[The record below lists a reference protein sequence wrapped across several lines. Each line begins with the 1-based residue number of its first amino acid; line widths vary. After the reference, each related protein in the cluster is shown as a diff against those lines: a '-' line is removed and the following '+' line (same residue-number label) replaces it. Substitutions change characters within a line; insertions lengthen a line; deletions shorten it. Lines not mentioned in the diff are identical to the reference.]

1 MKISAL
7 LPPVLRPLYRGLPIV
22 IVFMVTAVFI
32 AARYLRYVTPT
43 YESTTFIK
51 LADNH
56 DGASGTNLFRDFDV
70 FATSNKIS
78 AEVELLKSG
87 VLLEKAAKSLD
98 LNVTVSRIGKINKTE
113 LYKNSPVTIV
123 SRLNNEDWYDKNF
136 TLIISINMLT
146 VVCPDG
152 KKYQTQFGQELNTDG
167 GDILI
172 VKNNEVLAERPK
184 LQIDGNYEFTI
195 NSIGR
200 QKSMIGQQLDVMS
213 VDKEVPVLRI
223 SCRSAV
229 PEKAADMA
237 NAIAMAYLNDFV
249 ETKFSVADTTKKFLD
264 QQLES
269 YGQRL
274 STSEDN
280 IEMYRDT
287 HNIINIRQETET
299 DLRKIA
305 DLKKQLI
312 SVQMSLSAVDSLN
325 AAVSKGA
332 DRFLELAPNFEQ
344 FTDLLSTE
352 IVLKIKALQ
361 AEKKELLTRYTPE
374 HEKVKL
380 TDAKMSD
387 LILYLRESISN
398 SKTALQIKRF
408 ELEQGI
414 RDAEAV
420 FIGLPNRERK
430 MNDLER
436 DFSLNEQLY
445 RFLHEKKTE
454 AEIAQAARIA
464 FHRIITVGDIPR
476 KPVSPNTGLLKI
488 VSGLLGLL
496 AAITLIYSIHFQ
508 KARVNDADTLQRTTS
523 QPLDA
528 SIPFIKTV
536 SEKQLFFRKWFIEL
550 ELRNI
555 ISDKKVIAVNSTRS
569 GEGKHFTATALAAAA
584 AAAGYNVVLADTDG
598 KISGNDIPAGV
609 VYIDASALHE
619 IHSKETVLRLIESW
633 KTTNN
638 LIIWKNAEAESNPDA
653 LNIMA
658 ASDTNFFLADSRIT
672 KRSAITKF
680 DQLSSELKLPGTAYL
695 LNRSDYTPSLIRETL
710 LSIRKVFS
718 VVNAYKNKS

>member
-1 MKISAL
+1 MKISTL

-22 IVFMVTAVFI
+22 LVFMVAAVFT

-123 SRLNNEDWYDKNF
+123 SRLNNDEWYDRNF
-136 TLIISINMLT
+136 TLSVSNNSLT

-152 KKYQTQFGQELNTDG
+152 KKYQTQFGQEMKTTG

-172 VKNNEVLAERPK
+172 VKNTEVLAERPK

-195 NSIGR
+195 NSIGK

-237 NAIAMAYLNDFV
+237 NAVAMAYLNDFV
-249 ETKFSVADTTKKFLD
+249 EAKFSVADTTKKFLD
-264 QQLES
+264 KQLES

-312 SVQMSLSAVDSLN
+312 SVQMSLAAVDSLH

-380 TDAKMSD
+380 IDAKISD
-387 LILYLRESISN
+387 LVLYLRESISN

-414 RDAEAV
+414 RDAEGV
-420 FIGLPNRERK
+420 FVGLPNRERK

-464 FHRIITVGDIPR
+464 FHRIITVGDVPR
-476 KPVSPNTGLLKI
+476 KPVSPNTGLIKI
-488 VSGLLGLL
+488 VSGMLGLL
-496 AAITLIYSIHFQ
+496 AAITLIYFIHFQ

-528 SIPFIKTV
+528 SIPFTKTA
-536 SEKQLFFRKWFIEL
+536 SEKQLFFRKWFVEL
-550 ELRNI
+550 ELRNVI
-555 ISDKKVIAVNSTRS
+555 AAGKVIAINSTKP
-569 GEGKHFTATALAAAA
+569 GEGKRFTATALAAASVT
-584 AAAGYNVVLADTDG
+584 AGYKVVLADTDG
-598 KISGNDIPAGV
+598 KISGKDIPAGI
-609 VYIDASALHE
+609 VYVDASELRE
-619 IHSKETVLRLIESW
+619 IHSKETLLRLIESW

-638 LIIWKNAEAESNPDA
+638 LIIWKNAESESNPDA

-680 DQLSSELKLPGTAYL
+680 DQLSSELKLPGIAYL
-695 LNRSDYTPSLIRETL
+695 LNRSGYTPSLFRETIL
-710 LSIRKVFS
+710 VIRKLISF
-718 VVNAYKNKS
+718 VNAYKSKA

>member
-1 MKISAL
+1 MKISTL

-22 IVFMVTAVFI
+22 IVFMVAAVFI

-123 SRLNNEDWYDKNF
+123 SRLNNEEWYDRNF
-136 TLIISINMLT
+136 TLTISINTLT

-152 KKYQTQFGQELNTDG
+152 KKYQTQFGQELNTPG

-195 NSIGR
+195 NSVGR

-237 NAIAMAYLNDFV
+237 NAVAMAYLNDFV

-264 QQLES
+264 KQLES

-274 STSEDN
+274 SSSEDN

-325 AAVSKGA
+325 AAVAKGA

-361 AEKKELLTRYTPE
+361 AEKKELLTRYTSE

-380 TDAKMSD
+380 TDAKIAD

-414 RDAEAV
+414 SDAEAV

-464 FHRIITVGDIPR
+464 FHRIITVGDVPK
-476 KPVSPNTGLLKI
+476 KPVSPNTGLIKI
-488 VSGLLGLL
+488 VSGMLGLL
-496 AAITLIYSIHFQ
+496 AAITLIYIVHFQ

-523 QPLDA
+523 QPLDTC
-528 SIPFIKTV
+528 IPFVKTA
-536 SEKQLFFRKWFIEL
+536 SEKQLFFRKWFVEL
-550 ELRNI
+550 ELRNV
-555 ISDKKVIAVNSTRS
+555 ISAGKVIAVNSTKS
-569 GEGKHFTATALAAAA
+569 GEGKRFTATALAATA

-598 KISGNDIPAGV
+598 KISEHDIPADV
-609 VYIDASALHE
+609 VYVNVSEMRE
-619 IHSKETVLRLIESW
+619 IRSKETLLRLIDSW

-638 LIIWKNAEAESNPDA
+638 LIIWKNAEVESNPDA

-658 ASDTNFFLADSRIT
+658 AADTNFFLADSRIT

-680 DQLSSELKLPGTAYL
+680 DQQCIELKLPGTAYV
-695 LNRSDYTPSLIRETL
+695 LNRSGYTPSLIRETVL
-710 LSIRKVFS
+710 VTRKVFS
-718 VVNAYKNKS
+718 FVNAYKNKA